1 MKKRF
6 DLHVLGH
13 EVSVLSDAG
22 NEHVANVVRYV
33 NSKADEIDKTSKN
46 VPAEKA
52 AILVALNIADEL
64 FRLRGEKENI
74 YKLLESRSSELI
86 EFIDQKKKIIFPCN
100 VRD

>member
-1 MKKRF
+1 LKKRF
-6 DLHVLGH
+6 DIHVLGH

-33 NSKADEIDKTSKN
+33 NGKADEIDKTSKN

-74 YKLLESRSSELI
+74 YKLLESRSTELI
-86 EFIDQKKKIIFPCN
+86 DYIDQKKKVIFPCN

>member
-1 MKKRF
+1 LKKRF

-74 YKLLESRSSELI
+74 YKLLESRSTELI
-86 EFIDQKKKIIFPCN
+86 DFIDQKK
-100 VRD
+100 R

>member
-6 DLHVLGH
+6 DIHVLGH
-13 EVSVLSDAG
+13 QVSVLSDAG
-22 NEHVANVVRYV
+22 NEHVTNVVSYV

-46 VPAEKA
+46 IPAEKA

-64 FRLRGEKENI
+64 FRLKGEKENI
-74 YKLLESRSSELI
+74 YKLLESRSTDLI
-86 EFIDQKKKIIFPCN
+86 DFIDQQKKVIFPCD